1 MFNHPIFAIML
12 SVEHITVLIEEHIS
26 TLEIPKQPAGLY
38 DPARYI
44 LAEGGKRI
52 RPCLALLSANIFSDS
67 IDSCLD
73 VAVAMEVF
81 HNFTLVHD
89 DIMDNAPKR
98 RGIPT
103 IHEKWNVSTGIL
115 SGDALL
121 IIAYQLLSKAPKER
135 LQEILKMF
143 NATALKVCEGQQM
156 DMDFETKITVELSE
170 YIDMITGKTAVLLG
184 CSLYCGA
191 LSANAKSA
199 DAELLYQ
206 AGIQMGNCFQIQD
219 DLLDAFGDNEKF
231 GKKTGGD
238 IIQNKKTY
246 LYLRLLEKAET
257 EDKNLLIDLF
267 SKPTENEAIKIET
280 VLNLYKKY
288 TIEKDARTFMQ
299 ILHDEAMDNISKIPV
314 EAERKDVLK
323 GFLDYVF
330 NRNY

>member
-1 MFNHPIFAIML
+1 ML
-12 SVEHITVLIEEHIS
+12 SVQQISKLIEERIS
-26 TLEIPKQPAGLY
+26 TLDIPKQPAGLY

-52 RPCLALLSANIFSDS
+52 RPCLALLSANLFSDTPET
-67 IDSCLD
+67 CAD
-73 VAVAMEVF
+73 VAAAMEVF

-89 DIMDNAPKR
+89 DIMDNAPVR

-121 IIAYQLLSKAPKER
+121 IIAYRLLSSSPKDR
-135 LQEILKMF
+135 LQEILHMF

-156 DMDFETKITVELSE
+156 DMDFETDAAVELSTYME
-170 YIDMITGKTAVLLG
+170 MITGKTAVLLG

-191 LSANAKSA
+191 IAANAKPE

-246 LYLRLLEKAET
+246 LYLRLLEKANT
-257 EDKNLLIDLF
+257 EDKNIIVDLF
-267 SKPTENEAIKIET
+267 SKPTINEQQKIAT

-288 TIEKDARTFMQ
+288 AVEKDALNFMQ
-299 ILHDEAMDNISKIPV
+299 KLHDDAMNSIEKVPV
-314 EAERKDVLK
+314 ENERKIILK
-323 GFLDYVF
+323 GFVDTVF